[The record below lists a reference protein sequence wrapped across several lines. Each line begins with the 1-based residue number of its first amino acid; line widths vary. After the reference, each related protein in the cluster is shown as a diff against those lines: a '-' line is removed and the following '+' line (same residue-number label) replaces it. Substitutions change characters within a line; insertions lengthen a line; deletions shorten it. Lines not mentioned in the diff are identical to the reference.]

1 MMKRLKPKPEP
12 NWTNYASSLLHR
24 RLAKRRIFQ
33 VYQSRVSVATDA
45 KTGSNFDP
53 STYVAEKSYERTLLE
68 LTKLTTERVGEYL
81 HEDIAV
87 LSAVAQQVNPNVK
100 LDAVIA

>member
-1 MMKRLKPKPEP
+1 M
-12 NWTNYASSLLHR
+12 
-24 RLAKRRIFQ
+24 
-33 VYQSRVSVATDA
+33 ATDA